1 MKREQALEPT
11 SDMAE
16 RLELPDQ
23 EFKIAMINMLS
34 PLMKK
39 VGHMEK
45 QMDNT
50 SKWTF

>member
-1 MKREQALEPT
+1 MKREQALEFD

-34 PLMKK
+34 PVMEK
-39 VGHMEK
+39 GHMEG
-45 QMDNT
+45 QMGNT
-50 SKWTF
+50 SK

>member
-1 MKREQALEPT
+1 MKREQALEPD

-34 PLMKK
+34 SLMGK
-39 VGHMEK
+39 GHMEG
-45 QMDNT
+45 QMGNT